1 MAKQKIPT
9 NNPGSG
15 LPTPQLLTDD
25 ELNER
30 ALVKAVLRYQA
41 AKALMD
47 LHAARDVDLWRKWAM
62 EAVERAK
69 KIESLIDC
77 LKE

>member
-30 ALVKAVLRYQA
+30 ALVKAVLRYQS

-47 LHAARDVDLWRKWAM
+47 LHAARVDVWRMWALV
-62 EAVERAK
+62 AVERAK

>member
-25 ELNER
+25 ERNIIR
-30 ALVKAVLRYQA
+30 AILHYHA

-47 LHAARDVDLWRKWAM
+47 LHSHEVDEWRKWAM

-69 KIESLIDC
+69 KIETLIDC
-77 LKE
+77 LKG